1 MTTIEN
7 VEAQA
12 RELLNS
18 RITSVRELVT
28 ARQRVTDLQAQLAD
42 AERENKKAYV
52 RATKD
57 GWSEDELK
65 KLGLDNSATAKRRMR
80 RNSEEPVSPGQ
91 KEEQQ
96 AVGTDD

>member
-18 RITSVRELVT
+18 RITSVRDLVT
-28 ARQRVTDLQAQLAD
+28 ARQRMTDLQAQLAD
-42 AERENKKAYV
+42 AERENKKAYI

-65 KLGLDNSATAKRRMR
+65 KLGLDNNAAPGRRRQARKTGTGTGDTAPA
-80 RNSEEPVSPGQ
+80 E
-91 KEEQQ
+91 
-96 AVGTDD
+96 GTEA